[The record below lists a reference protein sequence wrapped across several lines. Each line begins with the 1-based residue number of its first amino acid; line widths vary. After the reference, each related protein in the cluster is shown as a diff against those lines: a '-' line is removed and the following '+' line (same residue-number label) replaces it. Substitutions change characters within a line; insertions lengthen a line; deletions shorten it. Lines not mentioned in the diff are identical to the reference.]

1 MSRLFP
7 FFSVLAQGTISDL
20 VCQIFDIKYDFFGG
34 VVSNMAKVWIV
45 LVVKHMKLCFL
56 SHIDKTDV
64 SEPFE
69 CINWRSGLKCYIR
82 RILVQTLLGARPGLE
97 IQPRYE
103 TSVDL
108 QVDKRSD

>member
-56 SHIDKTDV
+56 SVHFI
-64 SEPFE
+64 
-69 CINWRSGLKCYIR
+69 INLIYI
-82 RILVQTLLGARPGLE
+82 
-97 IQPRYE
+97 
-103 TSVDL
+103 
-108 QVDKRSD
+108 